1 MTTIGADPSLI
12 VNFIAKHDTLYAD
25 VRSLLKA
32 CEAALRQ
39 FVTEQP
45 HISVGRFLVACWDEY
60 MQHGRLYALASDG
73 GSWGVKFSPV
83 ELDHYVSSAN
93 ASAAYLLAAQA
104 GMKPH
109 HMLAIAEAQRA
120 EPIKPDAAS
129 IAPYRGI
136 GGNLSSTR

>member
-73 GSWGVKFSPV
+73 GSWA
-83 ELDHYVSSAN
+83 LSSARSSLTIT
-93 ASAAYLLAAQA
+93 SAVRT
-104 GMKPH
+104 H
-109 HMLAIAEAQRA
+109 RR
-120 EPIKPDAAS
+120 PICSP
-129 IAPYRGI
+129 P
-136 GGNLSSTR
+136 TRE